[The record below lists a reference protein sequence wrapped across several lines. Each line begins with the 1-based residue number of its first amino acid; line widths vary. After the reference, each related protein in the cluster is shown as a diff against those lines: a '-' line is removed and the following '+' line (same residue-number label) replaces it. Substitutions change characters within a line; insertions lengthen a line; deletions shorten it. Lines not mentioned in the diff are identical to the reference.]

1 MKQILFTLPLV
12 VVCLTTIVAGQVT
25 PAKISVAGLKAEV
38 TVRRDERGIPY
49 IVAKNDAD
57 LYFAQGYVMAS
68 DRLWQMDVARRTPRG
83 QLAELFGSIRLEED
97 KRWRRFGFSALADQS
112 FAAMNAETKAPLE
125 NYARGVNAF
134 MATLDDKTTPPEFKI
149 LQYKP
154 TPWLPT
160 DSLIIAATLAD
171 ALSSTWRLDLINASL
186 AGIDKQKLADL
197 SNQVTPYDVVLFGS
211 DVKKASAVN
220 STQIAPSANALALA
234 AKDDELRR
242 SSLEL
247 LGLYAEDLAASNNWV
262 ISGKR
267 TADGR
272 AMLANDPHLAPMTPG
287 IWYLIDLRSPSHHVA
302 GVVFPGMPGVTIGH
316 NDHFAWG
323 MTNVGPDAQDLY
335 SETFNAAGEYKT
347 PTGWAKPVARTET
360 INVRG
365 NLMKP
370 DTTPQTIDV
379 METRNGTVITD
390 EVGKKYALK
399 WTARDPKNLSLE
411 AFPLI
416 NRAKDWK
423 SFTAAL
429 QRFGGPAHNFV
440 YADVRGNIGWQIAG
454 AIPVRRT
461 GEGAFPY
468 DGATS
473 DGDWLG
479 NIPFK
484 ELPALYNPKEGF
496 IVTANQRTV
505 GTDYKYP
512 QMTRA
517 AATPW
522 RARRIHDLL
531 SKLDKAT
538 IDDSRDVLYDAY
550 NIPLHRFA
558 KLLLAE
564 NTISA
569 ETVAVLRDWDGK
581 MTPES
586 RGAVLADELR
596 GCVNNKMAESN
607 KPVPGFLI
615 NSRVFD
621 RANREKL
628 TRWLPAGFSTYG
640 ELYKACDVTIRASL
654 AASTTYGADP
664 NGWVWGKNWKSRF
677 AHPLA
682 AAPLIGGQ
690 FATPSIGIAGSG
702 NTPNVGSSVSM
713 RLIASPGNWDAT
725 RQVIPM
731 GQSGDPR
738 SPHFKDQFD
747 AWKDGTP
754 AIMHF
759 SEAAITKA
767 TVRTLVLAPK

>member
-1 MKQILFTLPLV
+1 MKRILFVLSFFAACLISNAFGQIQPTKMSV
-12 VVCLTTIVAGQVT
+12 V
-25 PAKISVAGLKAEV
+25 GLKNEV
-38 TVRRDERGIPY
+38 IVSRDSRSIPY
-49 IVAKNDAD
+49 ITAANDAD
-57 LYFAQGYVMAS
+57 LYFAQGFVMAS

-83 QLAELFGSIRLEED
+83 QLAELFGEIRLEED
-97 KRWRRFGFSALADQS
+97 KRWRRFGFSALAEQS
-112 FAAMNAETKAPLE
+112 FAAMNVETKAPLE

-134 MATLDDKTTPPEFKI
+134 MATLDDKTMPPEFKI

-160 DSLIIAATLAD
+160 DSLIIAANLAD
-171 ALSSTWRLDLINASL
+171 ALSSTWRLDLIMASL
-186 AGIDKQKLADL
+186 VGFDRQKLADL
-197 SNQVTPYDVVLFGS
+197 TNQVTPYDVVLFGS
-211 DVKKASAVN
+211 DSKKASAAK
-220 STQIAPSANALALA
+220 SPQITPSETALALA
-234 AKDDELRR
+234 AKDDDLRR

-247 LGLYAEDLAASNNWV
+247 LGLYAEELAASNNWV

-335 SETFNAAGEYKT
+335 AETFNDVGEYKT
-347 PTGWAKPVARTET
+347 PTGWAKPVVRTET

-370 DTTPQTIDV
+370 DTSPQTIDV

-390 EVGKKYALK
+390 DVGKKYALK

-416 NRAKDWK
+416 NRAKDWA
-423 SFTAAL
+423 SFKAAL
-429 QRFGGPAHNFV
+429 TRFGGPAHNFV
-440 YADVRGNIGWQIAG
+440 YADVKGNIGWHIAG
-454 AIPVRRT
+454 AIPIRRN
-461 GEGAFPY
+461 GEGALPY
-468 DGATS
+468 DGATT

-479 NIPFK
+479 DIPFE
-484 ELPALYNPKEGF
+484 ELPNLYNPKAGF

-517 AATPW
+517 AAAPW
-522 RARRIHDLL
+522 RARRIYDLL
-531 SKLDKAT
+531 SKRDKAT
-538 IDDSRDVLYDAY
+538 MDDSRDVLYDAY
-550 NIPLHRFA
+550 NIPLAEFGRA
-558 KLLLAE
+558 VLAE
-564 NTISA
+564 NTVSN
-569 ETVAVLRDWDGK
+569 ETAAVLREWNGK
-581 MTPES
+581 MTPDS
-586 RGAVLADELR
+586 RGAVLVDELR
-596 GCVNNKMAESN
+596 GCVINKMAESN

-615 NSRVFD
+615 NGRVFD
-621 RANREKL
+621 RATREKL
-628 TRWLPAGFSTYG
+628 PRWLPAGFSTYG
-640 ELYKACDVTIRASL
+640 ELYKACDAIIRTSL
-654 AASTTYGADP
+654 AASKTYGADP
-664 NGWVWGKNWKSRF
+664 TGWIWGKNWKSRF

-682 AAPLIGGQ
+682 AVPLIGGQ
-690 FATPSIGIAGSG
+690 FATPNVGIAGSG

-738 SPHFKDQFD
+738 SPHFKDQFE
-747 AWKDGTP
+747 AWNTGAP
-754 AIMHF
+754 VIMHF
-759 SEAAITKA
+759 SKPAIDKA
-767 TVRTLVLAPK
+767 TVSKLTLSPK

>member
-1 MKQILFTLPLV
+1 MRRILPFLLV
-12 VVCLTTIVAGQVT
+12 ILTISVQFGFGQASEQNLT
-25 PAKISVAGLKAEV
+25 VAGLSAPV
-38 TVRRDERGIPY
+38 TIQRDARGVPY
-49 IVAKNDAD
+49 ITAANDAD
-57 LYFAQGYVMAS
+57 LYFAQGFVMAS

-83 QLAELFGSIRLEED
+83 QLAELFGAIRLEED
-97 KRWRRFGFSALADQS
+97 KRWRRFGFAALAEQS

-154 TPWLPT
+154 TTWLPS
-160 DSLIIAATLAD
+160 DSLIIAANLAD
-171 ALSSTWRLDLINASL
+171 ALSSTWRLDLITASL
-186 AGIDKQKLADL
+186 ANVDPQKLADL
-197 SNQVTPYDVVLFGS
+197 SNQVTPYDVVLFGK
-211 DVKKASAVN
+211 DLKKAAVAVG
-220 STQIAPSANALALA
+220 SAPSETTLALA

-247 LGLYAEDLAASNNWV
+247 LGLYAEELAASNNWV

-335 SETFNAAGEYKT
+335 VETINDKEEVKT
-347 PTGWAKPVARTET
+347 PTGWQKITFRNEPIAVRT
-360 INVRG
+360 

-370 DTTPQTIDV
+370 DTTLTKFDV
-379 METRNGTVITD
+379 METPNGPVITQEGD
-390 EVGKKYALK
+390 KLYALK
-399 WTARDPKNLSLE
+399 WTARDPRNLSLE

-423 SFTAAL
+423 TFTAAL
-429 QRFGGPAHNFV
+429 KRFGGPAHNFV
-440 YADVRGNIGWQIAG
+440 YADVKGNIGWQIAG

-461 GEGAFPY
+461 GEGALPY
-468 DGATS
+468 DGATT
-473 DGDWLG
+473 DGDWIG
-479 NIPFK
+479 NIPFN
-484 ELPALYNPKEGF
+484 ELPSLYNPKEGF

-538 IDDSRDVLYDAY
+538 MDDSRDVLYDAY
-550 NIPLHRFA
+550 NIPLSNFSRA
-558 KLLLAE
+558 VLAE
-564 NTISA
+564 NTVSNESA
-569 ETVAVLRDWDGK
+569 AVLRDWNGK
-581 MTPES
+581 MTPDS

-615 NSRVFD
+615 NSRIFD
-621 RANREKL
+621 RATRDKL
-628 TRWLPAGFSTYG
+628 PRWLPAGFSTYG
-640 ELYKACDVTIRASL
+640 ELYKACDATIRASL

-690 FATPSIGIAGSG
+690 FATPNIGISGSG

-738 SPHFKDQFD
+738 SPHYKDQFE
-747 AWKDGTP
+747 AWNSGTP
-754 AIMHF
+754 TIMHF
-759 SEAAITKA
+759 SKAAIDKA
-767 TVRTLVLAPK
+767 TVSKLTLSPK